1 MFQLHLK
8 NIQNSET
15 KIVKKIVKKKIKK
28 IVKNSEEKVLKTDHH
43 MRISGPEL
51 GKVVRTIRRSG
62 FERVSGESKP
72 LSETR
77 TAPPNVLLNI
87 FNI

>member
-51 GKVVRTIRRSG
+51 
-62 FERVSGESKP
+62 
-72 LSETR
+72 
-77 TAPPNVLLNI
+77 
-87 FNI
+87 